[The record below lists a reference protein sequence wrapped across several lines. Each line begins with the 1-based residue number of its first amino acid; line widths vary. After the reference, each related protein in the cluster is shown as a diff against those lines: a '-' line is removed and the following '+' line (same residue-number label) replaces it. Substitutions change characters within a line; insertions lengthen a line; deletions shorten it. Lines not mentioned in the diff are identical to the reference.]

1 MRRDVDLG
9 DRKVTVVGTKHVSSH
24 SVKEVEKVIEDVKP
38 DLVGVELDEDRLNSL
53 RGGSKWKELD
63 LVEAIRNGQG
73 YLLAANVFLMI
84 YQKQLGLAEGVKPG
98 AELLNAVEVAEK
110 RDIPVEL
117 VDRNINDTFR
127 RAYDNLSF
135 WEKLKL
141 LAGLIPTG
149 KEDDLEIELEED
161 ILDTLVKELEDEFPT
176 LGKVFLEER
185 NQYMAEKLLE
195 KEFDHAVL
203 VVGAAHVQGIIED
216 LEQENSYEEKPI
228 KKTNILKYLHY
239 GFPPL
244 VIGLMAYGFMSGGM
258 EQLIE
263 LGIIWFGLNSLL
275 AGIGAILARS
285 HKKTWAAATV
295 ASPFTSLT
303 PVIGAGIVAAYVEAR
318 YHPPTVEE
326 LEKVSEITSFKDLRN
341 NQVGIILATL
351 VLVSILGAAATF
363 IAAGLMSLTFL

>member
-1 MRRDVDLG
+1 MQREVDLG
-9 DRKVTVVGTKHVSSH
+9 DRKVTVVGTKHVSSQ
-24 SVKEVEKVIEDVKP
+24 SVEEVEKVIEEVKP

-98 AELLNAVEVAEK
+98 AELLNAVEIAEENS
-110 RDIPVEL
+110 IPVEL

-141 LAGLIPTG
+141 AAGLIPTG
-149 KEDDLEIELEED
+149 KEKVEIELEED
-161 ILDTLVKELEDEFPT
+161 ILDTLVKDLQEEFPT

-203 VVGAAHVQGIIED
+203 IVGAAHVQGIVED
-216 LEQENSYEEKPI
+216 LEQEKNYKEKPI
-228 KKTNILKYLHY
+228 RKTNILKYLHY
-239 GFPPL
+239 GFPIL
-244 VIGLMAYGFMSGGM
+244 VIGLMGYGFMSGGM

-263 LGIIWFGLNSLL
+263 LGIIWFGLNSVM
-275 AGIGAILARS
+275 AGLGAIIARS
-285 HKKTWAAATV
+285 HKKTWVAATV
-295 ASPFTSLT
+295 SSPFTSLT

-318 YHPPTVEE
+318 YHPPKIEE
-326 LEKVSEITSFKDLRN
+326 LEQVSEITSFKDLRN

-351 VLVSILGAAATF
+351 VLVSVLGAAATF